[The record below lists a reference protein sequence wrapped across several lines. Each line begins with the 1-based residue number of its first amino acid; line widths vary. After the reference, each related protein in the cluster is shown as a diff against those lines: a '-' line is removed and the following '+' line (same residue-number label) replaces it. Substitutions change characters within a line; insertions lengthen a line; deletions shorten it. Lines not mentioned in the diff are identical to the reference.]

1 MRREEVVIRNLI
13 REWLVLEQA
22 TEDGT
27 AAGEEGGQQVSK
39 LSSLTDQLDS
49 MLDDFESK
57 LDDQTDDETKSV
69 NEALGLF
76 LAGFALSIPKIGK
89 LALYGTSY
97 IIKAYAAMVSKLG
110 GGDQANKLARAKK
123 FEEAGDAFYEKT
135 HGWILSFYAK
145 VVELLFIAAVSYA
158 NPPGA
163 KAIIE
168 LAKSEELQA
177 GFMKV
182 AKAIDFT
189 VNLVLAVVAAQGAWG
204 ALNLGSLVAAATETG
219 FAAIKIS
226 SVIAAISANFSEIII
241 LFTKVLAMAGIAA
254 ALVSEVMDKIRE
266 VFDSIRDVVI
276 DGVQIVKKTAVAAG
290 VVIALATGPNSD
302 DDGRNDSSR
311 DDVAQVEERRFRH
324 VRR

>member
-1 MRREEVVIRNLI
+1 MRSEEVVIRNLI

-97 IIKAYAAMVSKLG
+97 IIKAYATMVSKLG

-123 FEEAGDAFYEKT
+123 FEEAGDAFYKKT

-145 VVELLFIAAVSYA
+145 VVELLFIAVSLMGD
-158 NPPGA
+158 PTDA
-163 KAIIE
+163 KYIVE
-168 LAKSEELQA
+168 SAKSEELQA

-219 FAAIKIS
+219 FAAVKTS
-226 SVIAAISANFSEIII
+226 SVIAAISAEFAEITI
-241 LFTKVLAMAGIAA
+241 LFAEVLAMAGIAT
-254 ALVSEVMDKIRE
+254 ALASEAMNEIRE

-276 DGVQIVKKTAVAAG
+276 EGVQTVKKTAVAAG
-290 VVIALATGPNSD
+290 VVIALATGPKSD
-302 DDGRNDSSR
+302 DDGRNDSQR
-311 DDVAQVEERRFRH
+311 DDVVQVEERRFRH